1 MNFLVRKIH
10 KYLSFFISLQLL
22 LWTVSGIYFA
32 FNKIELVRGEQ
43 YLNHVETNFDL
54 SKLNIEIEKAKAV
67 EFKKRLG
74 QEIVII
80 KTKDTTK
87 YLNMT
92 GQPLKKISMEDAMN
106 SVSSQTILIPFAT
119 EEVVNEKS
127 GSEYRGRS
135 LPIYRVKSKNE
146 KGAELNVYINIY
158 SAEVVAIR
166 SNKWKIWD
174 LMWGFH
180 IMDWK
185 ERDNIDNLL
194 LKIFSILALVSS
206 VTGIMLFFKID
217 FKDAPRSTR

>member
-54 SKLNIEIEKAKAV
+54 SKLNIEIKKAKAV

-106 SVSSQTILIPFAT
+106 SVSSQTILIPFAA

-158 SAEVVAIR
+158 SEEVMAIR